1 MENKQTNQPSEI
13 QGTKTHRQEYYK
25 SFGDHDGVL
34 SKLSFRSKQQ
44 NVFWSWLS
52 SSRPS
57 YIFCHQINIPVWNP
71 SKDLSSPPSL
81 SPFLIPTFLCCCIT
95 VCVLHSHRLLFE
107 LVILF
112 LQQLFAYACFL
123 ECWISILCLK

>member
-44 NVFWSWLS
+44 NAF
-52 SSRPS
+52 
-57 YIFCHQINIPVWNP
+57 
-71 SKDLSSPPSL
+71 
-81 SPFLIPTFLCCCIT
+81 
-95 VCVLHSHRLLFE
+95 
-107 LVILF
+107 
-112 LQQLFAYACFL
+112 
-123 ECWISILCLK
+123 